1 MKRRIVLVDTPGV
14 SDLNQQRCDI
24 TYRFLPKAN
33 AVLFLLDANSPLKK
47 SEKEFVEKQLFSLG
61 IKDII
66 FLVNKYD
73 CIDEEEEDDDFL
85 DEIKARLSEAFH
97 IGEKGAVLNDITL
110 YPLSAREA
118 LDGIAENDSNRVK
131 ASGLPE
137 IQEALRKIF
146 THGDL
151 EKKKVESYKKRLQNI
166 LLHTI
171 RSLKSLRT
179 LKEMDID
186 ALKKACD
193 SLESI
198 QADRIRNEK
207 NIRIYAEH
215 NKENICMMADK
226 SILYFQKRLS
236 EEIIASVE
244 TYRGEDFKE
253 YVEQNVMRRIRYNL
267 ESWIRT
273 YSACIDTSL
282 TKMSQEMAHGIS
294 WYFKTKICIETRK
307 KGKLRLVQEIL
318 PVEAD
323 DVSVID
329 TQIRLAAGV
338 GCVGLLAI
346 MGSSVMPLIGVAAIP
361 YFRKKMLKNK
371 LEEAKTEV
379 IPSLEEVIADSIT
392 HLQKDVHTYI
402 DQQTEQII
410 GNTEYAYQVLVQ
422 QLQGG
427 LHAELMKKK
436 ASSNDMKNELKNIDD
451 DIITIRKLYDFLKK

>member
-1 MKRRIVLVDTPGV
+1 
-14 SDLNQQRCDI
+14 
-24 TYRFLPKAN
+24 
-33 AVLFLLDANSPLKK
+33 
-47 SEKEFVEKQLFSLG
+47 
-61 IKDII
+61 
-66 FLVNKYD
+66 
-73 CIDEEEEDDDFL
+73 
-85 DEIKARLSEAFH
+85 
-97 IGEKGAVLNDITL
+97 
-110 YPLSAREA
+110 
-118 LDGIAENDSNRVK
+118 
-131 ASGLPE
+131 
-137 IQEALRKIF
+137 
-146 THGDL
+146 
-151 EKKKVESYKKRLQNI
+151 
-166 LLHTI
+166 
-171 RSLKSLRT
+171 
-179 LKEMDID
+179 
-186 ALKKACD
+186 
-193 SLESI
+193 
-198 QADRIRNEK
+198 
-207 NIRIYAEH
+207 
-215 NKENICMMADK
+215 
-226 SILYFQKRLS
+226 
-236 EEIIASVE
+236 
-244 TYRGEDFKE
+244 
-253 YVEQNVMRRIRYNL
+253 MRRIRYNL

-422 QLQGG
+422 QLQDG